1 MISKRNLPS
10 HPVGIDGQNHIIAIP
25 PFKFLPIK
33 EFEKRQK
40 SMDSM
45 TTLSLMNSMDKFDKV
60 IEKKQK
66 AKKLKEKG
74 NKAFQRKKYLDAE
87 RLYSQ
92 AIEFN
97 IGSRPLWTNRAACR
111 ITMKK
116 FEEAI
121 SDCDTALSIDPKCTR
136 TTIQKGNALL
146 GLGRYDEAKEVY
158 ESLRSLGDSEA
169 AEVNLKKLNDAQET
183 ISNIGYEF

>member
-1 MISKRNLPS
+1 MNT
-10 HPVGIDGQNHIIAIP
+10 ID
-25 PFKFLPIK
+25 K
-33 EFEKRQK
+33 FEK
-40 SMDSM
+40 
-45 TTLSLMNSMDKFDKV
+45 V
-60 IEKKQK
+60 IAKKRK
-66 AKKLKEKG
+66 AKELKEKG
-74 NKAFQRKKYLDAE
+74 NRAFDKKKYLDAE
-87 RLYSQ
+87 RLYSE

-97 IGSRPLWTNRAACR
+97 VRSRPLWTNRAACR
-111 ITMKK
+111 NTMKK

-146 GLGRYDEAKEVY
+146 GLGRFDEAKEVY

-183 ISNIGYEF
+183 ISDIGYEL

>member
-1 MISKRNLPS
+1 
-10 HPVGIDGQNHIIAIP
+10 
-25 PFKFLPIK
+25 
-33 EFEKRQK
+33 
-40 SMDSM
+40 
-45 TTLSLMNSMDKFDKV
+45 MDKLTEV
-60 IEKKQK
+60 IEKKHK
-66 AKKLKEKG
+66 AKEVKEKG
-74 NKAFQRKKYLDAE
+74 NREFQKKKYSDAE
-87 RLYSQ
+87 SLYSQ
-92 AIEFN
+92 AIELN

-111 ITMKK
+111 NTMKK

-146 GLGRYDEAKEVY
+146 GLGRFDEAKEVY

-183 ISNIGYEF
+183 ISDIGYKL